1 MSTTPLCACGQP
13 ATFNGREC
21 PSCARDRLGSVNS
34 AFTPTRT
41 AGAGQVDPV
50 KSRRW
55 DNRLEDYRK
64 VRKEGSRP
72 KSTKRRDIE
81 ATKRAS
87 DLAGAPVRAG
97 RSTA

>member
-1 MSTTPLCACGQP
+1 MRPTRLCACGEP
-13 ATFNGREC
+13 ATANGREC
-21 PSCARDRLGSVNS
+21 SVHFRERVGSVNS
-34 AFTPTRT
+34 AFTPSRT
-41 AGAGQVDPV
+41 AGAGQIDPI

-55 DNRLEDYRK
+55 GNRLEDYRK

-72 KSTKRRDIE
+72 KTTRRRDIE

-87 DLAGAPVRAG
+87 DQVGAPVRAG